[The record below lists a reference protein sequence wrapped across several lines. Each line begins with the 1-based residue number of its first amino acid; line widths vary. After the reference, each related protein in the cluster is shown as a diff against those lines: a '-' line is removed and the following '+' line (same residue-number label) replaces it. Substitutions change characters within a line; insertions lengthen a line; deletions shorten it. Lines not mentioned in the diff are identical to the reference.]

1 MTNKR
6 VQFRRGTTAEHS
18 TFTGAAGEVTVDT
31 TNASLR
37 VHNGSTAGGVEA
49 ARADLTNISSSGG
62 AINVQSRKITGLGT
76 PTVDSDA
83 VTKAYAD
90 SLASGG
96 SLDNLT
102 DVSISDPAS
111 GDVMIYDGEGWVNVA
126 LSGDVTVDGSGA
138 TSIAANAV
146 TATEI
151 ATDAVTTG
159 KIQDSAVTNSKLAN
173 SSITIGGLAVSLGGA
188 VNLQGTANEVSVAR
202 VASTFT
208 FGLPD
213 NVTLGGTLTVG
224 GNLIVSGTTTTVN
237 TAELTIEDNVITLNS
252 TQTGEPSNTLTSGIE
267 IERGDLANVSLLWS
281 EGSDKWTVTENGTN
295 HYNLLHAGMSA
306 VVNGTLIANGAV
318 SASKIASKTIT
329 AAEIADGIVSST
341 LIANGAVSASKIA
354 SKTITAAEIA
364 DEIVSST
371 LIADNAVIAAKVAS
385 GAISP
390 EKTSFIESAGIA
402 YTAGNLLVANGSKFK
417 SVAVSGDVTASSL
430 GAFSIGSM
438 KVVTSMLD
446 DAAVTNSK
454 LGLDAVQAGNI
465 SEGAVGTSAIAND
478 AVTNAKLAN
487 DSISFA
493 SALSNLSVALG
504 GTLGFAGS
512 SDVSVSISGSTFNF
526 SLAPTLSVK
535 AGSLANFTADDL
547 AEGETNVYFTEARV
561 LEALHGSADQI
572 AISAA
577 GTFSLAP
584 DISGIDTVSANT
596 FTGALVGNADTAT
609 TATSLAT
616 AVSISISGGIITAPT
631 VSFTGGGAYV
641 LAATIAD
648 GAIPLAKLASS
659 SITLHDATSNVNV
672 SLGEQVYFVGTAN
685 EVGVSLSGSTFT
697 LGLPSSVSATTFNGA
712 LVGNASTATAL
723 ETSQVINLGG
733 NLSGSVSF
741 NGTSAVTLTATIV
754 GGGAIGFGTD
764 VSASTISLGEQV
776 YFVGTADEVDVSL
789 SGSTF
794 SFSLPATINANLN
807 GNATSA
813 DALSSAVTITLGGVL
828 SGSTSFTQ
836 GGEYTLSASLAN
848 DSVSNDAL
856 VNSAITL
863 HDATSNVSVSLGEQV
878 YFVGMAN
885 EVDVSLNGSTFS
897 FSLPSTINVD
907 INGSAT
913 SADALSSA
921 VTITLGGV
929 LSGSTSFTQGGEYTL
944 SASLAND
951 SVTNDALV
959 NSSIT
964 LHDATS
970 NVSVSLGEQVY
981 FVGTANEVQVSLSGA
996 TFTFGLPSS
1005 LSANTFSGHIAA
1017 TSLKID
1023 GSSVTA
1029 SAAEINLLDG
1039 ASSSNSTAGKV
1050 AVLDG
1055 NKDLILRGGG
1065 LRVADD
1071 SDATIFSVTR
1081 DGATTSVQTANLT
1094 VEDSLVTLNDS
1105 FAASRDIGVVGRV
1118 TSSTFAAFAYDRS
1131 ASTWKVANVAAP
1143 TDNVITFPASVS
1155 DLAPLQAG
1163 AVGVASLTV
1172 GALEYPST
1180 DGTAG
1185 QALTTDGAGNISFSS
1200 LSATRPTVQV
1210 ENSVVALTLTAHASG
1225 QTNLFLTGNGSGTV
1239 TLPAISAAGQGYV
1252 VYIRAAVDSG
1262 TGSVSV
1268 LPQGADDFIPKNN
1281 ASTPPA
1287 GPTLFDSQVI
1297 RLISGAAAW
1306 YEI

>member
-37 VHNGSTAGGVEA
+37 VHNGSTAGGIEA

-102 DVSISDPAS
+102 DVSISEPAS
-111 GDVMIYDGEGWVNVA
+111 GEVMVYGGEEWVNVA
-126 LSGDVTVDGSGA
+126 LSGDVTMDGSGA
-138 TSIAANAV
+138 TSIAENAV

-151 ATDAVTTG
+151 AADAVTTA

-173 SSITIGGLAVSLGGA
+173 SSITIGGLAVSLGGE
-188 VNLQGTANEVSVAR
+188 VNLQGTANEISVAR

-208 FGLPD
+208 FGLPN

-224 GNLIVSGTTTTVN
+224 GNLVVSGTTTTVN
-237 TAELTIEDNVITLNS
+237 TAELMIEDNVITLNS

-267 IERGDLANVSLLWS
+267 IERGDLANVSLLWD
-281 EGSDKWTVTENGTN
+281 EGSDKWTVTENGAN
-295 HYNLLHAGMSA
+295 HYNLLHAGMSS

-329 AAEIADGIVSST
+329 AAEIADGVVSST

-364 DEIVSST
+364 DGIVSST

-438 KVVTSMLD
+438 KIVTGMLD

-454 LGLDAVQAGNI
+454 LGLNAVQAGNI
-465 SEGAVGTSAIAND
+465 SNDAVGTSAIADD

-616 AVSISISGGIITAPT
+616 AVSLSISGGIITAPT

-659 SITLHDATSNVNV
+659 SIALHDATSNVNV
-672 SLGEQVYFVGTAN
+672 ALGEQVYFAGTAN
-685 EVGVSLSGSTFT
+685 EVDVSLSGSTFT
-697 LGLPSSVSATTFNGA
+697 FGLPSSVSATTFNGA

-764 VSASTISLGEQV
+764 ASASTISLGGQV
-776 YFVGTADEVDVSL
+776 YFVGTENEVDVSL
-789 SGSTF
+789 SGS
-794 SFSLPATINANLN
+794 
-807 GNATSA
+807 
-813 DALSSAVTITLGGVL
+813 
-828 SGSTSFTQ
+828 
-836 GGEYTLSASLAN
+836 
-848 DSVSNDAL
+848 
-856 VNSAITL
+856 
-863 HDATSNVSVSLGEQV
+863 
-878 YFVGMAN
+878 
-885 EVDVSLNGSTFS
+885 
-897 FSLPSTINVD
+897 
-907 INGSAT
+907 
-913 SADALSSA
+913 
-921 VTITLGGV
+921 
-929 LSGSTSFTQGGEYTL
+929 
-944 SASLAND
+944 
-951 SVTNDALV
+951 
-959 NSSIT
+959 
-964 LHDATS
+964 
-970 NVSVSLGEQVY
+970 
-981 FVGTANEVQVSLSGA
+981 

-1039 ASSSNSTAGKV
+1039 ASSSNSTASKV

-1065 LRVADD
+1065 LRVTDD

-1081 DGATTSVQTANLT
+1081 DGATTSVQTSNLT

-1105 FAASRDIGVVGRV
+1105 FAASRDIGVVGRI

-1163 AVGVASLTV
+1163 AVNVASLTV
-1172 GALEYPST
+1172 GALAYPSV

-1185 QALTTDGAGNISFSS
+1185 QALTTDGEGNISFSS
-1200 LSATRPTVQV
+1200 LSATRPVVQV
-1210 ENSVVALTLTAHASG
+1210 EDSIVALTLTAHASG

-1252 VYIRAAVDSG
+1252 VYIRAAIDGG
-1262 TGSVSV
+1262 TGSVEV
-1268 LPQGADDFIPKNN
+1268 VPQGADDFIPKNN
-1281 ASTPPA
+1281 APTPPA
-1287 GPTLFDSQVI
+1287 GPTLFDSQAI